1 MQNAFLSTCG
11 QSTDAPHVS
20 LLSHS
25 LTWCEGHFVLPST
38 FACVAVSGGEVCLFC
53 GSEIREEERDK
64 KKPPCSLLSCLLV
77 ISICCYNHTPTS
89 VAGNVLF
96 NGAPPAL
103 TWPRQRG
110 SQSRESPCLFCPITA
125 FTPES
130 LFYCWGL
137 GRDDEECG
145 WGSASLRVFTV
156 SQLWK
161 ITSVITGFCN
171 AC

>member
-64 KKPPCSLLSCLLV
+64 KKNLHVVCCRVFWSFPFAVTITHPPVWLVTCCLMELRPLW
-77 ISICCYNHTPTS
+77 HGH
-89 VAGNVLF
+89 GNVVH
-96 NGAPPAL
+96 NHVKVPAC
-103 TWPRQRG
+103 
-110 SQSRESPCLFCPITA
+110 SVQSLHLHQ
-125 FTPES
+125 S
-130 LFYCWGL
+130 LYFIVGVWG
-137 GRDDEECG
+137 GM
-145 WGSASLRVFTV
+145 T
-156 SQLWK
+156 K
-161 ITSVITGFCN
+161 SVGGDQHLYGFLL
-171 AC
+171 